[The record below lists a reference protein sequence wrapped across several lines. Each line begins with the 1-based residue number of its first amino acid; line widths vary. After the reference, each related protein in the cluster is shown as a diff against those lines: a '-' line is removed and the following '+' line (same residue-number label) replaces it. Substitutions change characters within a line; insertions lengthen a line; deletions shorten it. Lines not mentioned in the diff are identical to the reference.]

1 MVGMFMSEL
10 NPDHTLEPVFFK
22 ARFNSRSCLT
32 LGKLLHERFLEPNS
46 TRKLDVYWKL
56 RSSGLLRSE

>member
-22 ARFNSRSCLT
+22 ARFNSKSCLT

-46 TRKLDVYWKL
+46 TRKLDVY
-56 RSSGLLRSE
+56 